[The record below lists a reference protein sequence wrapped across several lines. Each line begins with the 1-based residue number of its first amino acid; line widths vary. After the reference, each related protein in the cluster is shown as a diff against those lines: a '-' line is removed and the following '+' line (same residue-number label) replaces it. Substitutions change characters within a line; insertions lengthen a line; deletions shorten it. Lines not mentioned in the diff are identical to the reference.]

1 MFGLDRIREG
11 VPGFERGVMRNPDGL
26 HRVRRMLFVAGVA
39 VLACGHAA
47 GAQTVRGLVIGI
59 DDYAHEKPLRG
70 AVNDAEDISSALRE
84 IGVDDLTVLLDGDA
98 TRNNIV
104 VQWQALMDRARRGDT
119 LVLTYAGHG
128 SQEKERVAETEP
140 DGKDEVLV
148 LGGFSRKGEG
158 TGERIFD
165 DEIHQWFL
173 DAGRK
178 GLRVIFVAD
187 SCHSG
192 TLTRSV
198 DPRAPAQTYRYV
210 PPYELPND
218 SLELDLPQG
227 AADTAEAGTGDLPHV
242 SFLAGSQDHETV
254 PEIPLPPGD
263 ANSQPRGALSYMFAR
278 AVRGEADDDGDGVL
292 QGRELWRFVRE
303 NVRKESGSRQTP
315 NLQPKDPGD
324 KALLPLRRTATEPAP
339 GTSATP
345 GVTRLH
351 VRDAGPEVLAALRER
366 LPDVRMVSD
375 KESHDF
381 VWDAGRGDVIT
392 GLGDVAAYDMDVDDL
407 PGVIRKWEAV
417 RAIKALSAR
426 NSLRLRLDPHDGLH
440 RRGARLAVRVE
451 GLEGRWLTV
460 FSLAGNGVVQHLH
473 SGPSGHPTVP
483 TDVPFRFEI
492 ETEVIPPFGADHV
505 VAVSADSPL
514 DALND
519 RLMRLDGS
527 NAATELAD
535 VLAEASGWS
544 LGIQGL
550 YTAP

>member
-1 MFGLDRIREG
+1 
-11 VPGFERGVMRNPDGL
+11 MRNPGGL
-26 HRVRRMLFVAGVA
+26 RRVRRMLFVAGVA

-59 DDYAHEKPLRG
+59 DDYAYEEPLRG
-70 AVNDAEDISSALRE
+70 AVNDARDISRALRE

-98 TRNNIV
+98 TRNNIM

-128 SQEKERVAETEP
+128 SQEKERVAGTEP

-148 LGGFSRKGEG
+148 LGGFSRTGERS
-158 TGERIFD
+158 ERIFD
-165 DEIHQWFL
+165 DEIYQWFL
-173 DAGRK
+173 SAGRK
-178 GLRVIFVAD
+178 GLRVIFVSD

-198 DPRAPAQTYRYV
+198 DRRAPAQTYRYV
-210 PPYELPND
+210 SPYELPND
-218 SLELDLPQG
+218 SLDDLPQG
-227 AADTAEAGTGDLPHV
+227 AADTAGAGTGDLPHV

-292 QGRELWRFVRE
+292 RGRELWRFVRE

-324 KALLPLRRTATEPAP
+324 KALLTLRRTATAPAP

-351 VRDAGPEVLAALRER
+351 VRDAGPEVLAALREK

-375 KESHDF
+375 KESPDF
-381 VWDAGRGDVIT
+381 VWDAERGDVCGDVVCGDVIT
-392 GLGDVAAYDMDVDDL
+392 RLGDVAAYDVDVDAL

-417 RAIKALSAR
+417 RAIKDLSAR

-440 RRGARLAVRVE
+440 RRGARIAVRVE

-460 FSLAGNGVVQHLH
+460 FSLSGNGVVHHLYP
-473 SGPSGHPTVP
+473 GPSDHPTVP
-483 TDVPFRFEI
+483 ADVPFTLK
-492 ETEVIPPFGADHV
+492 TEVIPPFGADHV

-519 RLMRLDGS
+519 RLMRLDGRK
-527 NAATELAD
+527 AATELAD
-535 VLAEASGWS
+535 ALAEASGWS

>member
-1 MFGLDRIREG
+1 
-11 VPGFERGVMRNPDGL
+11 MRNTDGL
-26 HRVRRMLFVAGVA
+26 HRLRRMLFVAGVA
-39 VLACGHAA
+39 AVAWVHAA
-47 GAQTVRGLVIGI
+47 GAETVRGLVIGI
-59 DDYAHEKPLRG
+59 DDYAHETDLRG
-70 AVNDAEDISSALRE
+70 AVNDARDISRTLRE

-128 SQEKERVAETEP
+128 SQQKERVAGTER

-158 TGERIFD
+158 TGERIID

-173 DAGRK
+173 SAGRK
-178 GLRVIFVAD
+178 GLSVVFVAD

-198 DPRAPAQTYRYV
+198 ARGAPAQTYRYIS
-210 PPYELPND
+210 PYELTND
-218 SLELDLPQG
+218 PLELDLPQG
-227 AADTAEAGTGDLPHV
+227 AADTAEAGTGDLAHV

-254 PEIPLPPGD
+254 PEIPVEGKD
-263 ANSQPRGALSYMFAR
+263 GNRQFRGALSYTFAR

-292 QGRELWRFVRE
+292 RRREVWRFVRE
-303 NVRKESGSRQTP
+303 NVRKLSGSRQTP
-315 NLQPKDPGD
+315 NLLPNARGD
-324 KALLPLRRTATEPAP
+324 EAILRTTPTEPNPAP

-345 GVTRLH
+345 GMTRLH
-351 VRDAGPEVLAALRER
+351 VRDAGPEALAALRER
-366 LPDVRMVSD
+366 LPDVRIVSD
-375 KESHDF
+375 EESPDL
-381 VWDAGRGDVIT
+381 VWDAERGEVIT
-392 GLGDVAAYDMDVDDL
+392 ALGDVASYKVDIETL
-407 PGVIRKWEAV
+407 PGVVRKWEAV

-426 NSLRLRLDPHDGLH
+426 NSLRLRIDPHDGLH
-440 RRGARLAVRVE
+440 RRGARIAVRVE

-460 FSLAGNGVVQHLH
+460 FSLSGNGVVHHLH
-473 SGPSGHPTVP
+473 PTPRDPPKVAA
-483 TDVPFRFEI
+483 DVPFRFEA
-492 ETEVIPPFGADHV
+492 EVTPPFGADHV

-514 DALND
+514 DGLNT
-519 RLMRLDGS
+519 RLRELDGRK
-527 NAATELAD
+527 AATELASA
-535 VLAEASGWS
+535 LAEASGWS